1 MPALDLMKTPRP
13 KIMPQPYVVLPI
25 MEMSLVAQSW
35 GTDGSELVEAIERD
49 VIIKVERL
57 GALKHCVRSC

>member
-1 MPALDLMKTPRP
+1 MPALDLMKTPQP

-35 GTDGSELVEAIERD
+35 GTDGSERAAI
-49 VIIKVERL
+49 VV
-57 GALKHCVRSC
+57 ASSLKQSNVTLSSKPSD